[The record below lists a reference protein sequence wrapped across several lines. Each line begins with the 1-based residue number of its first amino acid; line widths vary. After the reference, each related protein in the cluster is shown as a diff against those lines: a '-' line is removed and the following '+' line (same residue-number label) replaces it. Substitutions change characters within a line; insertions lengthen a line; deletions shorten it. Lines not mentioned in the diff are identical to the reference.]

1 MMGAE
6 KNRGFT
12 IIEVT
17 LFLGISGV
25 LIAGILLGATRNINN
40 QRYRDTVEQTRNV
53 IQGQYDR
60 VYSLTND
67 DVGEAGNINPCS
79 EVPQESHRGTTN
91 CLYVGRLIEVRPS
104 DRDDAETEVRL
115 SPIIAMP
122 QTADGTLPPLF
133 GAADTS
139 AAQAT
144 SGRSNGANP
153 IEGYT
158 VRPHTANEQLI
169 ETRSLDW
176 GLRVVRPGGE
186 EHQPFSM
193 VILRSPVNG
202 ALSTHMVAREMM
214 DTDRADLDGIING
227 ETVPEAT
234 LCIIEPAGMFGFAGV
249 VTRMAV
255 TIDASAVGPGGVRS
269 VGEAE
274 SGC

>member
-1 MMGAE
+1 MNFETSATSGYIDLRSDTVTRPTPAMRQAMAEAVVGDDQNGEDPTVNELERRSAEILGKEAAVFMASGIMGNLSSMLAHAQ
-6 KNRGFT
+6 RGQE
-12 IIEVT
+12 IIMGDESHLVWYEAAGASSVG
-17 LFLGISGV
+17 GISPRT
-25 LIAGILLGATRNINN
+25 IHTA
-40 QRYRDTVEQTRNV
+40 
-53 IQGQYDR
+53 
-60 VYSLTND
+60 
-67 DVGEAGNINPCS
+67 
-79 EVPQESHRGTTN
+79 
-91 CLYVGRLIEVRPS
+91 
-104 DRDDAETEVRL
+104 
-115 SPIIAMP
+115 
-122 QTADGTLPPLF
+122 ADGTLPPLF